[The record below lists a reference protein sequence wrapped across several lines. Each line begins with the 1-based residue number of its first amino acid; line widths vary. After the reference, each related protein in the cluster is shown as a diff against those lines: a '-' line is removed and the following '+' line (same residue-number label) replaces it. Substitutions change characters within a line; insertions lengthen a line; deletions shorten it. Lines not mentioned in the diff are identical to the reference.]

1 MLGSDIPRDCIHA
14 IRNTYIVVFSLL
26 LFRCWFSLFP
36 LHCRF
41 FIEQT
46 VLLAIFAVLSQFPR
60 DRVRAARPLPVSD
73 KQKTPTEGVFDGD
86 SAALK
91 PEGTPPVA
99 TPGYPADKVVSH
111 GHALPRASNA
121 TGGSALGDDD
131 QRRTNAAASPLHADM
146 NNQNTAAP
154 DDPLNMEGTET
165 RPPAHPG
172 AYDTT
177 IARPE
182 SRKGLGAW
190 STRDHEN
197 ADVPSSD
204 VGSLEVSSGGHPA
217 LGGLTAHKNVADG
230 QQQLAPDIVLGDE
243 HNLSQNSGA
252 ARPDSAGDAAAK
264 GVGSVPELAFS
275 RASFGGDIGSESEG
289 GVVASV
295 TTTDHS
301 PVQTVQG
308 LTGRHNSRHGNAQT
322 AEHGAGVDASNLHGL
337 APPHAEGAESPRS
350 GRQHA
355 AHTTRRSGGNFAEEQ
370 HHRFEAVG
378 VGVKSRTDQSGGDG
392 VPSHLDDNRR
402 QRPRQSESYGRAQVL
417 RRQSA
422 ATENNNEVPE
432 TGEGHQR
439 DQGFPR
445 RESSRGIR
453 RHDDGHGQ
461 QHRGVASGTG
471 KPGDPSNR
479 GVYTEVLKTGQ
490 TEGAHQRPGAIAGSC
505 VGETRANRRPRKTS
519 AAAGGTVGEGHRK
532 PVRPVVEVPPLA
544 VHPRVASTGIAG
556 TAPGGDGTIHVY
568 NIDAIEGNG
577 EGTARGVRAFV
588 PAATREVDE
597 DVRRSIAGRS
607 KVAAATLSIGGSLP
621 HTKPASMVVGEPAT
635 RATGRM
641 PKGGEGA
648 TADERGQDIAAL
660 ISAGAREV
668 SVNPS

>member
-1 MLGSDIPRDCIHA
+1 MRLHPCHPQYIHCCFF
-14 IRNTYIVVFSLL
+14 IVAF
-26 LFRCWFSLFP
+26 FRCCFSLFP

-41 FIEQT
+41 FIEKT
-46 VLLAIFAVLSQFPR
+46 VLLAIFAVLTPFSR
-60 DRVRAARPLPVSD
+60 NRVRAARSQPVSD
-73 KQKTPTEGVFDGD
+73 KQKTPDKDVFDGD
-86 SAALK
+86 STALK
-91 PEGTPPVA
+91 PEGTSPVV
-99 TPGYPADKVVSH
+99 TPDYPAEKNVSH
-111 GHALPRASNA
+111 GHVLPRASNA
-121 TGGSALGDDD
+121 TEGSALGDDD
-131 QRRTNAAASPLHADM
+131 QPRTNAAASPLHADM
-146 NNQNTAAP
+146 NNENTAAP
-154 DDPLNMEGTET
+154 DDSLSTEGTET

-182 SRKGLGAW
+182 SRKGLGPW

-204 VGSLEVSSGGHPA
+204 VGSLEVPPGGHPA
-217 LGGLTAHKNVADG
+217 LGGLATHKNVADG
-230 QQQLAPDIVLGDE
+230 QQQLAPDTLAVLGDE
-243 HNLSQNSGA
+243 NNLSQNSGA

-275 RASFGGDIGSESEG
+275 RASFGGGIGSESEG
-289 GVVASV
+289 GGVASV

-322 AEHGAGVDASNLHGL
+322 AEHGAGVDASDLYGL
-337 APPHAEGAESPRS
+337 APPHAAEGAESPRS
-350 GRQHA
+350 GRQHTV
-355 AHTTRRSGGNFAEEQ
+355 HTARRSGGNFAEEQ

-392 VPSHLDDNRR
+392 IPSHLDDNRR
-402 QRPRQSESYGRAQVL
+402 QRPSRQSESYGRAQVL

-422 ATENNNEVPE
+422 ANENNNAVPE

-471 KPGDPSNR
+471 KPGDPLNR
-479 GVYTEVLKTGQ
+479 GVYTEVLKAGQ
-490 TEGAHQRPGAIAGSC
+490 KEGAHQRPGAIAGSC

-519 AAAGGTVGEGHRK
+519 AAADGAAVGEGHRK

-544 VHPRVASTGIAG
+544 VHPRVANTGIAG

-577 EGTARGVRAFV
+577 EGGARGVRAFV

-597 DVRRSIAGRS
+597 DVRRRIAGRS

-648 TADERGQDIAAL
+648 AADERGQDIAAL